1 VKKNRLKFKKNIPV
15 RFWFYKPK
23 TEKTEPNPNR
33 KKPEK
38 KPSQTG
44 KKPSQTGFCPKKPN
58 RTEPKPVGLNQFRF
72 FLKKIR
78 FDYFFLK

>member
-1 VKKNRLKFKKNIPV
+1 LKKPAGPV
-15 RFWFYKPK
+15 RFWFYKQK

-38 KPSQTG
+38 NEKT
-44 KKPSQTGFCPKKPN
+44 KPN
-58 RTEPKPVGLNQFRF
+58 RLEPVFVLKNRTELKPVGLNRFQFGF

-78 FDYFFLK
+78 FG